1 VGLLKYKNLGKTDLK
16 VSVLGFGGIPV
27 QRINGEETKKVLLKA
42 EELGINFIDSAR
54 GYSVSEEYI
63 GEAIIGRRQKW
74 ILATKSMVKDKEAM
88 ARDVEI
94 SLKNF
99 RTDYI
104 DLYQLHNIRTVEELE
119 RVLREDGAYA
129 ALLEAKALGK
139 IKHIGITSHSLDL
152 LKVAIEV
159 DKFETIMY
167 PYNIVENQGEELFKR
182 AKELNIG
189 VIAMK
194 PMAGGAL
201 ENGDLALRYILKNEN
216 VTTAIPGMATI
227 NEVIVNAESAMK
239 QETFSHMDMEKA
251 SKIAGELG
259 ETFCRRCGY
268 CAPCPQKID
277 IPTMFVFSSYK
288 ERYNLAQ
295 WAEERYSSM
304 AFRAKDCTQCGACE
318 KKCPYDLPIRSMMLK
333 VRQTF
338 NE

>member
-1 VGLLKYKNLGKTDLK
+1 MKYKSLGKTNLK
-16 VSVLGFGGIPV
+16 VSMIGFGGIPV
-27 QRINGEETKKVLLKA
+27 QRVNSEETKKVLLKA
-42 EELGINFIDSAR
+42 EELGINFVDSGR

-63 GEAIIGRRQKW
+63 GEALEGRREKW
-74 ILATKSMVKDKEAM
+74 ILATKSMVKDKESM
-88 ARDVEI
+88 ARDIEI
-94 SLKNF
+94 SLRNF
-99 RTDYI
+99 RTNYI

-129 ALLEAKALGK
+129 ALQEAKALGK

-152 LKVAIEV
+152 LKVAIEM

-201 ENGDLALRYILKNEN
+201 EDGDLALRYILKNQN
-216 VTTAIPGMATI
+216 VTTAIPGMATVEEVKI
-227 NEVIVNAESAMK
+227 NAGAAMK
-239 QETFSHMDMEKA
+239 QGTFSESDMEKA
-251 SKIAGELG
+251 RKIAGELG

-277 IPTMFVFSSYK
+277 IPTMFVFSAYK
-288 ERYNLAQ
+288 ERYNLGQ
-295 WAEERYSSM
+295 WAEERYSTM
-304 AFRAKDCTQCGACE
+304 AFTAKDCIQCGACE
-318 KKCPYDLPIRSMMLK
+318 KKCPYDLPIRNMLLQ
-333 VRQTF
+333 VRKTF

>member
-1 VGLLKYKNLGKTDLK
+1 MKYKNLGKTDLK
-16 VSVLGFGGIPV
+16 VSVVGFGGIPV
-27 QRINGEETKKVLLKA
+27 QRINVEETKKVILKA

-54 GYSVSEEYI
+54 GYSISEEYI
-63 GEAIIGRRQKW
+63 GEAIVGRRQKW
-74 ILATKSMVKDKEAM
+74 ILATKSMVRDKEAM
-88 ARDVEI
+88 ARDIEI

-99 RTDYI
+99 KTDYI

-119 RVLREDGAYA
+119 SVFREDGAYV
-129 ALLEAKALGK
+129 ALLEAKVSGK
-139 IKHIGITSHSLDL
+139 IKHIGITSHSVDL
-152 LKVAIEV
+152 LKVAIEM

-227 NEVIVNAESAMK
+227 DEVIINAESAMK
-239 QETFSHMDMEKA
+239 KETFSHIDMEKA
-251 SKIAGELG
+251 REIAGELG

-277 IPTMFVFSSYK
+277 IPTMFVFSAYK

-304 AFRAKDCTQCGACE
+304 TFRAKDCIQCGACE